1 MLTQKIRII
10 FLFRSID
17 LCDNQGL
24 GFVNK
29 SQRIHMWY
37 IQRNKG
43 KRMFWAI
50 TWLIDIADRLFRTNV
65 VDASYSVEFEVGIRD
80 ERVHGEPRSGLR
92 ST

>member
-1 MLTQKIRII
+1 
-10 FLFRSID
+10 
-17 LCDNQGL
+17 
-24 GFVNK
+24 
-29 SQRIHMWY
+29 
-37 IQRNKG
+37 
-43 KRMFWAI
+43 MFWAI